1 MEKEKIAKLKEE
13 YEELNQRIVNLFAF
27 MRTEEFKKLTKC
39 EKEMLLCQVH
49 TMNTYAVILGDRICY
64 YEGKPMIYE
73 WKVGGDDDKDIS

>member
-1 MEKEKIAKLKEE
+1 MEKGKIAKLKEE
-13 YEELNQRIVNLFAF
+13 YDELDSKISKLFAF
-27 MRTEEFKKLTKC
+27 MKTEEFKKLTKC

-73 WKVGGDDDKDIS
+73 WGVGDDNEDIS